1 MTGSQLLASNLRMVR
16 TQTQAQAL
24 LQLGG
29 SELKLAADFNSAAY
43 AYIVVPVWCTPSAD
57 GLSVPLP
64 ADTLA
69 QQVQITCQLN
79 PSSAF
84 WVNNGVSN
92 VNTPPTSFDTA
103 FFQVEQLSMVD
114 RGMAIANHVDLNS
127 HELLMPLT
135 FNQQEIQIDL
145 PAAAAGTV
153 QQLTATGFRSGGVKA
168 IQMWLTKNTGTSADV
183 ANQNVYY
190 LPQAVTV
197 LYAGTIFSQYTAGT
211 SAIWN
216 LLDGTKPAAVNGSI
230 LTVANPFT
238 SAPVSSQYVML
249 PFGNPTGNDYE
260 AEVLTH
266 GKSSLLRSTA
276 VVCC

>member
-1 MTGSQLLASNLRMVR
+1 
-16 TQTQAQAL
+16 
-24 LQLGG
+24 
-29 SELKLAADFNSAAY
+29 
-43 AYIVVPVWCTPSAD
+43 
-57 GLSVPLP
+57 
-64 ADTLA
+64 
-69 QQVQITCQLN
+69 
-79 PSSAF
+79 
-84 WVNNGVSN
+84 
-92 VNTPPTSFDTA
+92 
-103 FFQVEQLSMVD
+103 MVD
-114 RGMAIANHVDLNS
+114 RGMAIANHVDLNT
-127 HELLMPLT
+127 HELLMPLS

-145 PAAAAGTV
+145 PAAAAGTP
-153 QQLTATGFRSGGVKA
+153 QQLTATGFRSGQVKA

-197 LYAGTIFSQYTAGT
+197 LYAGTIYSQYTAGT

-216 LLDGTKPAAVNGSI
+216 LLDGTKPAAVNGSL